1 MSLISL
7 AHFVRVMNLVIICF
21 LAVLLQ
27 LNSGE
32 TYLIL
37 LDTEGQPTC
46 YPLQTAGLEETK

>member
-1 MSLISL
+1 MLP
-7 AHFVRVMNLVIICF
+7 AFYVVILKQLSICF

-46 YPLQTAGLEETK
+46 YPLRTAGLEETK